1 MGTEQKGLA
10 MYDAEQEATGL
21 VNELFYRE
29 GPEPKDITRADA
41 VLMRDTVLEYL
52 REAYAAGAREG
63 VS

>member
-1 MGTEQKGLA
+1 
-10 MYDAEQEATGL
+10 MYDAEQEATGF

-41 VLMRDTVLEYL
+41 VWMRDTVLEYL